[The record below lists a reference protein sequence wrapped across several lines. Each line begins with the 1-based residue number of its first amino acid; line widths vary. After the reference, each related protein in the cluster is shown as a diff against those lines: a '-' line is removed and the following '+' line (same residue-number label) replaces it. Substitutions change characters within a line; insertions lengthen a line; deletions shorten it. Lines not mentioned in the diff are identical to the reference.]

1 MFILFIGGSLTC
13 LRSKNG
19 ITMTR
24 VSKARLGSTIACGD
38 VTVAVTSIHGPIISG
53 GDLAAQRDVFDKV
66 YGLVAVAE
74 ETLTADSVAAL
85 WGLSGRTAL
94 TVVLETPGTR
104 FGIRLVQ
111 FDPQSD
117 IVIRH
122 KPSGYNSDALK
133 VIDFYAPDF
142 YAAKTHLEAKGYHL
156 KDEVAEY
163 ELDNGAFLEGHLWGP
178 DAVVTA
184 LVSGPKGFFRN
195 FATTTEKLFSE
206 VQSISAPVSDMPAV
220 LAFYEAVLGLSVIHE
235 YGIDHESFADLVGTQ
250 HKMKLR
256 AKNVG
261 LVRTEPYFGLIHY
274 GLPETAYDSLRDRA
288 VMPNR
293 GLVGA
298 TVIVDDAAD
307 VARNAES
314 HGADTLSALT
324 EVELAPYGQIL
335 SFTVRGP
342 HGVVHHIIEPS

>member
-1 MFILFIGGSLTC
+1 M
-13 LRSKNG
+13 
-19 ITMTR
+19 
-24 VSKARLGSTIACGD
+24 
-38 VTVAVTSIHGPIISG
+38 AVTAIHGPIISC
-53 GDLAAQRDVFDKV
+53 GDLTAQRDVFEKV

-74 ETLTADSVAAL
+74 ETLTADSAQAL
-85 WGLSGRTAL
+85 WGLRGHTAH

-122 KPSGYNSDALK
+122 KSSGYNSDALK

-142 YAAKTHLEAKGYHL
+142 YAAKAHLETKGYHL

-163 ELDNGAFLEGHLWGP
+163 ELENGTFLEGHLWGP
-178 DAVVTA
+178 DSVVTA
-184 LVSGPKGFFRN
+184 LVSGPEDFFRN

-220 LAFYEAVLGLSVIHE
+220 LAFYEAVLGLNVIYE

-261 LVRTEPYFGLIHY
+261 LIRTEPYFGLIHY
-274 GLPETAYDSLRDRA
+274 GLPETAYESLRDRA

-298 TVIVDDAAD
+298 TVMVDDAAE
-307 VARNAES
+307 VASNAES
-314 HGADTLSALT
+314 HGAEILSGLT
-324 EVELAPYGQIL
+324 EAELAPYGKIL
-335 SFTVRGP
+335 SVTVRGP
-342 HGVVHHIIEPS
+342 HGVVHHIIEVS

>member
-1 MFILFIGGSLTC
+1 M
-13 LRSKNG
+13 
-19 ITMTR
+19 
-24 VSKARLGSTIACGD
+24 
-38 VTVAVTSIHGPIISG
+38 AVTSIHGPIISC
-53 GDLAAQRDVFDKV
+53 GDLAAQRDLFEKV
-66 YGLVAVAE
+66 YGLAAVAE
-74 ETLTADSVAAL
+74 EALSAESVDAL
-85 WGLSGRTAL
+85 WGLSGHAATTA
-94 TVVLETPGTR
+94 VLETPGSG

-111 FDPQSD
+111 FEPQSD

-122 KPSGYNSDALK
+122 KSSGYNSDALK

-142 YAAKTHLEAKGYHL
+142 YAAKEHLEAKGYHL
-156 KDEVAEY
+156 KEEVAEY
-163 ELDNGAFLEGHLWGP
+163 ELDNGTFLEGHLWGP

-184 LVSGPKGFFRN
+184 LVSGPKDFFRN

-220 LAFYEAVLGLSVIHE
+220 LAFYDAVLSLNVIHE

-250 HKMKLR
+250 HKLKLR

-261 LVRTEPYFGLIHY
+261 LIRTEPYFGLIHY
-274 GLPETAYDSLRDRA
+274 GLPETAYESLRDRA

-298 TVIVDDAAD
+298 TVMVDDAAE
-307 VARNAES
+307 VAQNAES
-314 HGADTLSALT
+314 HGAEIMSALT
-324 EVELAPYGQIL
+324 ETKLAPYGHVL

-342 HGVVHHIIEPS
+342 HGVVHHIIEVA